1 MVNGTSRPLA
11 AFDRALGALGQ
22 EQRRTLRFL
31 LTGASLQM
39 VAMALGIE
47 RRRIIELL
55 ADHFLYRPAFEAL
68 QHDLDQEMRARLHA
82 LTEHEL
88 AHIRESGL
96 DADSRAMLAIIRA
109 VGRLDVEQ
117 SLLEHSALHP
127 RWLDA
132 GQPPTCGG

>member
-1 MVNGTSRPLA
+1 M
-11 AFDRALGALGQ
+11 
-22 EQRRTLRFL
+22 LRFL

-39 VAMALGIE
+39 VAMAIGVE
-47 RRRIIELL
+47 RRRVIDLL

-68 QHDLDQEMRARLHA
+68 QHDLDQEMRARLHV

-88 AHIRESGL
+88 GHIREGGL

-109 VGRLDVEQ
+109 VGRLDTEM

-127 RWLDA
+127 RWLGA
-132 GQPPTCGG
+132 SQSPQLGG